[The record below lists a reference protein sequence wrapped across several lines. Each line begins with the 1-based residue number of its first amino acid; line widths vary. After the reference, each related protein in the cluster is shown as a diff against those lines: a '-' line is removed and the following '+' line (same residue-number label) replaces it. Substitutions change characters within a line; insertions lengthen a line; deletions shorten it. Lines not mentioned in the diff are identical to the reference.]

1 MLINI
6 CKSAST
12 SDPISG
18 PPQERAKFDGP
29 PSPSS
34 PALFNGPDTSL
45 ISGYVPNSKSNDCN
59 KSVPVIP
66 PFIRRHMDL
75 TDLPKTSRNA
85 DNLIYK

>member
-6 CKSAST
+6 WQVRLKEL
-12 SDPISG
+12 SDIRAGSG
-18 PPQERAKFDGP
+18 AGQVRRP

-45 ISGYVPNSKSNDCN
+45 ISDYVPNSKSNDCN

-66 PFIRRHMDL
+66 LFIRRHSTTHQSTVKGL
-75 TDLPKTSRNA
+75 CQT
-85 DNLIYK
+85 YWG